1 MLSLNILNTFVKMKH
16 TRHNIFNKVIFLF
29 MYLVTRVVVYVCLCD
44 GIKEGNCMCVEAS
57 GVRCLSQLLSTS
69 CLFLCSFI
77 CSFSWCFQFVCLFAG
92 VRLGFALLL
101 RQDLSLDLFLTDQT
115 TMTVHGAP
123 EILLAPP
130 CQCHDYKIVFLCG
143 YCAHKLRSPSL
154 HNTQF

>member
-101 RQDLSLDLFLTDQT
+101 R
-115 TMTVHGAP
+115 
-123 EILLAPP
+123 
-130 CQCHDYKIVFLCG
+130 
-143 YCAHKLRSPSL
+143 
-154 HNTQF
+154 